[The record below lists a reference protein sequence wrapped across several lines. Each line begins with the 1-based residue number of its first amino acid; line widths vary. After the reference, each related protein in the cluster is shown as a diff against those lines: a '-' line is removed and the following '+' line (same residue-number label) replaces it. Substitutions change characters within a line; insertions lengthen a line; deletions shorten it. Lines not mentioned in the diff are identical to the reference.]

1 MCKNIEY
8 RRSRSHGMTQKEK
21 EEEMRKT
28 KKLMALVKDDKR
40 LLGMLSGILIDVT
53 ALVAILVT
61 ACVWYLP

>member
-1 MCKNIEY
+1 MSK
-8 RRSRSHGMTQKEK
+8 S
-21 EEEMRKT
+21 
-28 KKLMALVKDDKR
+28 KKLMTIVMDDKR